1 MELIKADSNGE
12 LLDMEG
18 ASKYLA
24 IKKSTLYQLVMRC
37 QIPVVKIGRL
47 NRFRKADLD
56 AFIESNV
63 KDAVSEI
70 PC

>member
-1 MELIKADSNGE
+1 MEIVKSGNGE

-18 ASKYLA
+18 ASRYLA
-24 IKKSTLYQLVMRC
+24 VKKSTLYQLVMKGKISVC
-37 QIPVVKIGRL
+37 KIGRL
-47 NRFRKADLD
+47 NRFRKPDLD

>member
-1 MELIKADSNGE
+1 MEIVKSNNGE

-18 ASKYLA
+18 ASRYLA
-24 IKKSTLYQLVMRC
+24 VKKSTLYQLVMRR
-37 QIPVVKIGRL
+37 QIAVCKVGRL

-56 AFIESNV
+56 KFIESNV